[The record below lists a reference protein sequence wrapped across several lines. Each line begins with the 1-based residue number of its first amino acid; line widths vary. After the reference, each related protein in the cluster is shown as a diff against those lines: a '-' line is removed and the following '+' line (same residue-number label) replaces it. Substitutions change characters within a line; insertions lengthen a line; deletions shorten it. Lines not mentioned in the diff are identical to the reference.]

1 LKKKIGEFMSENL
14 PFFMM
19 PTMLFWVYLGIM
31 AESVLAIL
39 GYMTCLGF
47 SIMIFFNIMEWE

>member
-1 LKKKIGEFMSENL
+1 MSENL